1 MFKHLLIPLDGSSL
15 AEQALPVA
23 MALAARFDGAVT
35 LLRVIQPPYVV
46 TGIGGSVYAE
56 LALGLR
62 EQIHEEAQTYLAA
75 VRESLPTAAIEVR
88 IQVAEGDP
96 AADLIL
102 QMVDELEA
110 DTIVMSTHGR
120 TGLSRWVFGSV
131 AERVLRGAA
140 VPVLLIRATAP
151 TPDPG
156 GDDAG

>member
-23 MALAARFDGAVT
+23 MALAARFGGRVT

-62 EQIHEEAQTYLAA
+62 DQIYEDAELYLAA
-75 VRESLPTAAIEVR
+75 VQDSLQTADVDVR
-88 IQVAEGDP
+88 THVGEGEP

-131 AERVLRGAA
+131 AERVLRGAV
-140 VPVLLIRATAP
+140 VPVLLIRAVAP
-151 TPDPG
+151 IPG
-156 GDDAG
+156 GDDAAG